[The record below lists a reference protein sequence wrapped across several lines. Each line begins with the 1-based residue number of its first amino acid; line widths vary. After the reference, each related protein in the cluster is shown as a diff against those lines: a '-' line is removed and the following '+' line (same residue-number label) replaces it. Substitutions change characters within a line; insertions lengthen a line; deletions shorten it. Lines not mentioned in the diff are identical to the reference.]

1 MIFVS
6 RSVLMWK
13 TNLDLNFAFLVNIC
27 SSCNYSV
34 LHCLFP
40 YVGFSMTN
48 PLTDC
53 LFMLVYCYWKTS
65 ILDVSIMKCITP
77 VYKYTMAC
85 LFKKV
90 QSRILFNQTWWFHS
104 LCFCRKLSRYIG
116 VLYQRR
122 QQNYTLP
129 WEVRLTWFKTV
140 LQKKKEKSLF

>member
-1 MIFVS
+1 MLIFVS
-6 RSVLMWK
+6 LSVLMWK
-13 TNLDLNFAFLVNIC
+13 TNLDLNFAFLVNIS

-53 LFMLVYCYWKTS
+53 LFILVYCYWKTS

-77 VYKYTMAC
+77 VFKYTMAC

-90 QSRILFNQTWWFHS
+90 RSRICSIKRDDSIHFVFAGSYLGTLENSTKEDS
-104 LCFCRKLSRYIG
+104 KIILCHER
-116 VLYQRR
+116 
-122 QQNYTLP
+122 
-129 WEVRLTWFKTV
+129 
-140 LQKKKEKSLF
+140 

>member
-1 MIFVS
+1 MLIFVS

-34 LHCLFP
+34 LHCLYL
-40 YVGFSMTN
+40 YVVFSMTN

-65 ILDVSIMKCITP
+65 ILDVSIVKFITP
-77 VYKYTMAC
+77 VFKYTMTC

-90 QSRILFNQTWWFHS
+90 RSRICSIKRDDSIHYVFAGSYLGTLEYSTKEDNKII
-104 LCFCRKLSRYIG
+104 LCHER
-116 VLYQRR
+116 
-122 QQNYTLP
+122 
-129 WEVRLTWFKTV
+129 
-140 LQKKKEKSLF
+140 